1 MDLRAAPTNANW
13 ETLRSQ
19 RLCVHS
25 ETSLCGACNP
35 APRSSGF
42 PLPPKVCPELAPPT
56 PSTRGS
62 HSHLGA
68 VTPRRHGA
76 AAQRGAAYNQNH
88 DVG

>member
-1 MDLRAAPTNANW
+1 MDLRAAPKNANW

-42 PLPPKVCPELAPPT
+42 PLLPKVCPELAPPT

-68 VTPRRHGA
+68 VTPDDTGLPRSGA
-76 AAQRGAAYNQNH
+76 PLTTRTTT
-88 DVG
+88 